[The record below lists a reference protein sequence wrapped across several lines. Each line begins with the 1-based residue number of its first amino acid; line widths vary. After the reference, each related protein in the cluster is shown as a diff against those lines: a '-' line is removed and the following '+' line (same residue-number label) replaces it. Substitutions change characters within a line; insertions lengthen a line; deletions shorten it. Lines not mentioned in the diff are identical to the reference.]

1 MNLLCI
7 NCIISGC
14 FKNDFCLY
22 KTREEG
28 KVKYSKAPRRTNKR
42 ACLVVTYHPLLKN
55 IGSIFHKHFD
65 LLYTDQHVDIV
76 FTSDSIAFFRSARKI
91 SSYFIRA
98 KLYPLERLV
107 SSFKCRGRRCQD
119 CLNVTETETFTAAS
133 ANQNYKIKHE
143 FNGKESSFIY
153 LLTCR
158 SVVSNRLDKQ
168 LMSFAVDGIIIK
180 LMTESIY
187 TLSQYLP

>member
-28 KVKYSKAPRRTNKR
+28 KVKYST
-42 ACLVVTYHPLLKN
+42 LN
-55 IGSIFHKHFD
+55 I

-107 SSFKCRGRRCQD
+107 GSFKCRGRRCQD

-133 ANQNYKIKHE
+133 ATQNYKIKHE
-143 FNGKESSFIY
+143 FNGKESAFIY

-158 SVVSNRLDKQ
+158 SVVSNSLD
-168 LMSFAVDGIIIK
+168 
-180 LMTESIY
+180 
-187 TLSQYLP
+187 